1 MTQSLKKLALSL
13 VIATSITA
21 TSFAQALP
29 ERATDGAP
37 SVRYTASQ
45 VIPAI
50 AECAWEG
57 TKMAGNAAWY
67 AASTGV
73 SLTGK
78 VATHVAD
85 NMARYG
91 VAYLTAYAGV
101 EALNEVVAYG
111 MYGAAYGI
119 TALSLAGP
127 AAAPV
132 AALTAY
138 TMTRT
143 TLAALHL
150 IPGIDGALA
159 ATYTPVVRS
168 FTDMAIDHGPAAIS
182 SACKSAYSTLSTAA
196 SVASTGLS
204 SIYTGLYSLYSL

>member
-1 MTQSLKKLALSL
+1 MKNSIKTASISLAVSLALS
-13 VIATSITA
+13 TG
-21 TSFAQALP
+21 SFAQTLP

-78 VATHVAD
+78 VAAHVAD

-132 AALTAY
+132 AALTTY

-143 TLAALHL
+143 TLAALHI

-159 ATYTPVVRS
+159 ATYTPVVRG

-182 SACKSAYSTLSTAA
+182 SACKTAYSTLNTAA

-204 SIYTGLYSLYSL
+204 SIYSSLYSLYSL